1 MISGAHKG
9 RVVGHCSTVPVDVK
23 VVDRLEKGD
32 RVGDDEK
39 AKVDGKRRL
48 GQLWLREDDEGEQVA
63 GKAEHH
69 DDRIVPQYDVDYGLI
84 IHFSDTIKKLNL
96 FFAGFIFE
104 SKMYI
109 PLCFVRL
116 SPPHTKLFLFKEK
129 EKTKISKKLA

>member
-63 GKAEHH
+63 GKAERH
-69 DDRIVPQYDVDYGLI
+69 DDRIVPQYDVYLRLI
-84 IHFSDTIKKLNL
+84 AHFE
-96 FFAGFIFE
+96 FIF
-104 SKMYI
+104 SSFPAFLVDFRIQCY
-109 PLCFVRL
+109 FV
-116 SPPHTKLFLFKEK
+116 T
-129 EKTKISKKLA
+129 